1 MSEHLTWYVV
11 PIVVAISVFI
21 FAAILEF
28 IARKNASINKLID
41 ILKRGSFL
49 SPTFLSII
57 TGVLLIIGGF
67 DNYLFAPGMPLD
79 DSVLGLALRI
89 AQLVIGLGLALGIFI
104 RFMNLGLLACF
115 VAGFFIF
122 PYTDM
127 LDYCIFAGIAVFLF
141 LVHRDALSFSFFF
154 HPVEKKELFDHYR
167 KFALPVLRFLAG
179 LTLAYAALHHN
190 ILDNSGAIAFVDA
203 MPTLNLI
210 QSIFGIESYTNYW
223 FVIHTGIF
231 SILLGLLMALGLL
244 ERLVSI
250 IIGVGLLISIFI
262 GGFNFIQIV
271 LPYFAVI
278 YIIITGNQFEERERF
293 AKA

>member
-1 MSEHLTWYVV
+1 MTEQLSWYVV
-11 PIVVAISVFI
+11 PIIVAFSVFI
-21 FAAILEF
+21 LAAILEF

-57 TGVLLIIGGF
+57 TGVLLIMGGF
-67 DNYLFAPGMPLD
+67 NNYLFAPGMPLD
-79 DSVLGLALRI
+79 DSILGWILRVG
-89 AQLVIGLGLALGIFI
+89 QLVIGLGLALGIFI
-104 RFMNLGLLACF
+104 RLVNIGLLACF
-115 VAGFFIF
+115 IAGFFVF
-122 PYTDM
+122 PYMEM
-127 LDYCIFAGIAVFLF
+127 LDYTIFAGIAVFLF

-154 HPVEKKELFDHYR
+154 HPVEKTELLDHYR
-167 KFALPVLRFLAG
+167 KYALPILRFVAG
-179 LTLAYAALHHN
+179 ATLAYAALHHN
-190 ILDNSGAIAFVDA
+190 ILDNSGAVAFVEA
-203 MPTLNLI
+203 KSELNLI
-210 QSIFGIESYTNYW
+210 QSIFGIESYTHFW

-231 SILLGLLMALGLL
+231 SILLGLLLAFGLL

-250 IIGVGLLISIFI
+250 IIGIGLLVSIFI
-262 GGFNFIQIV
+262 GGFSFLQIV